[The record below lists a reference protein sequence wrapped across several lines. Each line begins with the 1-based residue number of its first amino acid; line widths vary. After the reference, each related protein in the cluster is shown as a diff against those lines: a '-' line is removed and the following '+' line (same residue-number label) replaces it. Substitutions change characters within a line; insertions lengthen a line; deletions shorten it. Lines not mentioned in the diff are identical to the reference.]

1 MDEEKVGLVI
11 STDVRWEFSAELDVL
26 RDIKECRTI
35 CGLEDCIQAREDIM
49 GCRYHPEFSAY
60 RC

>member
-1 MDEEKVGLVI
+1 MGLVI

-35 CGLEDCIQAREDIM
+35 GGLEDCIQAIKTLWDADTIRDFRPTDAE
-49 GCRYHPEFSAY
+49 RH
-60 RC
+60 